1 MQFARYPS
9 LENRSVFVTGGA
21 SGIGFGLA
29 RALGRRGGRVLIAE
43 PDEARLEA
51 AVRRLGTHGVDA
63 AYATCDVTDLS
74 QVEVLAD
81 RAWDVLGGVD
91 MVFNNAG
98 IGIPQAKLVD
108 TAMDDLHRVFDVNF
122 FGVWHGCRVFTP
134 RLIAQGT
141 PAGIYNTGSENS
153 VFNAVPDFAAYIAS
167 KHAVLGLTENLRE
180 QVPDFIHVGL
190 ILPGFVMSGLTEDSS
205 ETPMDTDRFVSI
217 ALRQIGD
224 GRFFIVS
231 HAYNKV
237 RIQQRYDELLR
248 AFDEYAPRYDGDDEF
263 DIRTLLAKGK

>member
-1 MQFARYPS
+1 MWKGNFNLDGR
-9 LENRSVFVTGGA
+9 RVVITGGA

-29 RALGRRGGRVLIAE
+29 KALGQRGGRVLIAE
-43 PDEARLEA
+43 PDAGRLRA
-51 AVRRLGTHGVDA
+51 AVEKLGELGVDA
-63 AYATCDVTDLS
+63 TYTTCDVTDLA
-74 QVEVLAD
+74 QVEALAD

-98 IGIPQAKLVD
+98 IGIPQATLAD
-108 TAMDDLHRVFDVNF
+108 TAMEDLHRVFDVNF

-134 RLIAQGT
+134 RLVEQGT

-180 QVPDFIHVGL
+180 QVPDYVHVGL
-190 ILPGFVMSGLTEDSS
+190 ILPGFVLSGLTEDSS
-205 ETPMDTDRFVSI
+205 ETPMDTDRFVAL

-224 GRFFIVS
+224 GRFYIVS

-248 AFDEYAPRYDGDDEF
+248 AFDDYAPRYDGDDEF